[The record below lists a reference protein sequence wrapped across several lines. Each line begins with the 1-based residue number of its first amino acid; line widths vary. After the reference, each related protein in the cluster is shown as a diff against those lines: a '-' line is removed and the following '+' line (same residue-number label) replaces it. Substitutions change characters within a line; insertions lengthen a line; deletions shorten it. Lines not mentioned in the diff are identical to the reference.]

1 MGGEWPAAQR
11 MHRRYPPSR
20 CDLTINPLWQ
30 DAESLVTQHTSNAI
44 FTRPEIVIKSINL
57 KNFRGFRDH
66 TVELTPFCLLIGQ
79 NNAGKTTLVEAL
91 RIVSAAL
98 AKAPTAN
105 FSMAPDSL
113 GPDISGPVYRFSL
126 DTLDIENRG
135 LHYNYQSHDPAII
148 KVRYSNNYQIC
159 VAVGESLEDAYC
171 QLLLPGGR
179 KVNSR
184 AQAKNPCFRPI
195 CVMPPV
201 GSLLPEETQRDKRYL
216 NKHINGYL
224 SYRHIRNQMM
234 DMPKEFERSKEL
246 LTESWSTNL
255 QVGEI
260 EHGAGEKQNHYA
272 LTIRDGPFVS
282 EMALVGSG
290 LQAWIQTTWFLAR
303 VASDSIIILD
313 EPDVYIHA
321 DLQKKLIK
329 LLAAERYRQT
339 IVATHSLEM
348 IADVAPSEII
358 LVSKRAPRSRALSSS
373 EQAQKVVETIGTNLN
388 IQLSKVAASGKIV
401 FVEGKDYSFLDQI
414 AFKLGNIFYD
424 RFSKIPHFSVGGMNN
439 WPRAAMASRAFH
451 ETSSGKVEGVMF
463 IDRDYKPDEYFA
475 SIIDNAEKDYLR
487 IKVWSRK
494 EIENYFLDAKIIHS
508 YLCRNNEKVE
518 FSSVQEIVD
527 GALAELTTELPV
539 LIADGFQTADRK
551 LALPTAMERANA
563 VLKERRE
570 QGTAWCDI
578 VSGKKAISLISERC
592 QSKWGVQISPMSLC
606 RHMELGDVAPELRN
620 AVESLV

>member
-1 MGGEWPAAQR
+1 
-11 MHRRYPPSR
+11 MHDIAVGQHLNGR
-20 CDLTINPLWQ
+20 CDWKRR
-30 DAESLVTQHTSNAI
+30 AG
-44 FTRPEIVIKSINL
+44 VIKSITL

-91 RIVSAAL
+91 RIASAAL
-98 AKAPTAN
+98 TKAASAV
-105 FSMAPDSL
+105 FSMAPDSI
-113 GPDISGPVYRFSL
+113 GPDITGPVYRFSL

-135 LHYNYQSHDPAII
+135 LHYNYQSSEPAVI
-148 KVRYSNNYQIC
+148 KVRYSNNCQVV

-171 QLLLPGGR
+171 QLLIAGGR

-184 AQAKNPCFRPI
+184 AQAKKSSFRQI
-195 CVMPPV
+195 FVMPPV
-201 GSLLPEETQRDKRYL
+201 GPLLPEETQRDKRYL

-234 DMPKEFERSKEL
+234 DMPTEFERFKNL

-255 QVGEI
+255 QVGNI
-260 EHGAGEKQNHYA
+260 EYGAGEKQNHYA

-303 VASDSIIILD
+303 VGSGAIIILD
-313 EPDVYIHA
+313 EPDVYLHA

-358 LVSKRAPRSRALSSS
+358 LVSKRAPRSRALSSN
-373 EQAQKVVETIGTNLN
+373 EQAQSVVEAIGTNLN
-388 IQLSKVAASGKIV
+388 MQLSKVAASGKIV
-401 FVEGKDYSFLDQI
+401 FVEGKDYGFLDQI
-414 AFKLGNIFYD
+414 AFKMGNIFYD
-424 RFSKIPHFSVGGMNN
+424 KFSRIPHFSVGGMNN

-451 ETSSGKVEGVMF
+451 DTSSGKVEGVMF
-463 IDRDYKPDEYFA
+463 VDRDYKPDELF
-475 SIIDNAEKDYLR
+475 SGIIESAQKDCLR
-487 IKVWSRK
+487 IQVWSRK
-494 EIENYFLDAKIIHS
+494 EIENYFLDSEIIHS
-508 YLCRNNEKVE
+508 YLCRDNDRIDIG
-518 FSSVQEIVD
+518 SVREIVD
-527 GALAELTTELPV
+527 GVVAELTTSLSV
-539 LIADGFQTADRK
+539 LIADGLQTVDRK
-551 LALPTAMERANA
+551 LALPTAMERADA
-563 VLKERRE
+563 ILKERIE
-570 QGTAWCDI
+570 QGTPWRDT
-578 VSGKKAISLISERC
+578 VGGKKALSMISERC
-592 QSKWGVQISPMSLC
+592 QAKWGTQISPMSLC
-606 RHMELGDVAPELRN
+606 RHMKLDDVAPELRS